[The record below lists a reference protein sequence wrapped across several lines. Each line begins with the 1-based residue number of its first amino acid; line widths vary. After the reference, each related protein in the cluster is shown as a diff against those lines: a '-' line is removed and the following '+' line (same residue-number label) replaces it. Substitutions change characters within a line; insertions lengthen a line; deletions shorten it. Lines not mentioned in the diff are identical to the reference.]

1 MDDFTAICLGKLRAL
16 KAILIYLEVCEDI
29 GLPVSLQKTEW
40 GNLFTNL
47 GIDFYLREGAMRV
60 PEGKLRLYDR
70 WIDRINGMHKSIEH
84 KELESIVGTFG
95 FGSVCVAK
103 AKPILSRCFS
113 VVHSKIGRRGAY
125 ALLTKQCKND
135 LNAIHA
141 EFIKNIGMPFSD
153 PEL

>member
-1 MDDFTAICLGKLRAL
+1 
-16 KAILIYLEVCEDI
+16 
-29 GLPVSLQKTEW
+29 
-40 GNLFTNL
+40 
-47 GIDFYLREGAMRV
+47 MRV
-60 PEGKLRLYDR
+60 PDGKLRLYKR
-70 WIDRINGMHKSIEH
+70 WLDRINAMYKSIEHKVH
-84 KELESIVGTFG
+84 KELESIVDTFG